1 MLISFIDS
9 ICDFLLNKCHSK
21 QNKKS
26 VPCII
31 WDNFQV
37 AEFANVRKQ
46 LEVLEDRLD
55 EMVLPRLVDALTN
68 RKVYL
73 FIFLLYISSLLSTV
87 SVRFWSRPAL
97 IIFLNIKV

>member
-1 MLISFIDS
+1 
-9 ICDFLLNKCHSK
+9 
-21 QNKKS
+21 
-26 VPCII
+26 
-31 WDNFQV
+31 V

-73 FIFLLYISSLLSTV
+73 FIFLLYISSLLTCHFTQVLVQASSYNLLFPFLV
-87 SVRFWSRPAL
+87 LCCFPLGAL
-97 IIFLNIKV
+97 LSYATY